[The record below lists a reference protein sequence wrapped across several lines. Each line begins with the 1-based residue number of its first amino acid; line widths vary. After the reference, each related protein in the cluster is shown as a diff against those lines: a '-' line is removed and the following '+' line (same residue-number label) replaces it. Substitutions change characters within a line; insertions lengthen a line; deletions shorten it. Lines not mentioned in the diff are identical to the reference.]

1 MDNNQFL
8 FFITGDKTYGI
19 DVLKIESIE
28 RIGNITRVPKAPQ
41 STLGVM
47 NLRGNIVPILSFRQ
61 KLGLPLRE
69 FDDEMRII
77 VLDDGDDR
85 VGILVDKI
93 LDVKEIDID
102 ELYTDGEIQKENAKD
117 FIQGAIRY
125 EEDIL
130 VTILDSEKLK
140 TI

>member
-8 FFITGDKTYGI
+8 FFMTDYKTYGI

-28 RIGNITRVPKAPQ
+28 RIGNITRVPKAPEA
-41 STLGVM
+41 TIGVM
-47 NLRGNIVPILSFRQ
+47 NLRGNIVPVLSFRQ
-61 KLGLPLRE
+61 KLGLQLCE

-77 VLDDGDDR
+77 VLDGEDDR
-85 VGILVDKI
+85 VGILVDKV

-102 ELYTDGEIQKENAKD
+102 ELYTDEEIKKENAKD

-125 EEDIL
+125 EDDIL
-130 VTILDSEKLK
+130 VTILDPDKL
-140 TI
+140 TAS